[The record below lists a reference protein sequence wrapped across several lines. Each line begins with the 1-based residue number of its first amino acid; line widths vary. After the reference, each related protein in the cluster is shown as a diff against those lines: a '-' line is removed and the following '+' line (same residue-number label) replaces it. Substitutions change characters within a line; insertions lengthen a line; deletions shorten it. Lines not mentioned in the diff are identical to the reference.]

1 MDRVSNKDAI
11 WSHEIANILW
21 MPVYTEGIVREGAR
35 PSEKACP
42 EAYAK

>member
-1 MDRVSNKDAI
+1 
-11 WSHEIANILW
+11 